1 MNRFSFSYLIVLIS
15 LPLSFSLLGQT
26 KLIKLT
32 ESSFVVRNRSSERFY
47 FGLSAGDQLTFKITT
62 SSLTRFSFEEYKGA
76 SLVQI
81 SNPDSVINH
90 TLTIEHEGIYFFT
103 FEQSG
108 FLAGRSFCSLNVTR
122 TPASKETEKFNST
135 VYWKS
140 QTDTIKYKESEKY
153 IERVD
158 TIITSVVNQ
167 YIELKGNPKA
177 NSSNI
182 SFFLP
187 ENYSSW
193 SYFIATGKDAEKVY
207 GEAEKQFEATSSIV
221 KKYGLMAGIAI
232 NGIASFATNP
242 MCKEVKYRF
251 SSDNNINK
259 SETIDTI
266 NSLSDFKSTCLDFK
280 KVNDSIKRPTHLFV
294 QNCSRKKLKVLIR
307 ITSVELIE
315 RWATRE
321 IDKIRIETK
330 DVPYLKN

>member
-1 MNRFSFSYLIVLIS
+1 MKPI
-15 LPLSFSLLGQT
+15 T
-26 KLIKLT
+26 LT

-76 SLVQI
+76 PLMEI
-81 SNPDSVINH
+81 SNPDSIFNH
-90 TLTIEHEGIYFFT
+90 TITIEHEGIYFFS

-122 TPASKETEKFNST
+122 TPVSRETEKFNST

-140 QTDTIKYKESEKY
+140 QTDTIRYKESEKY

-158 TIITSVVNQ
+158 TMVTSIVNQ
-167 YIELKGNPKA
+167 YIELKGNPKV

-182 SFFLP
+182 TFFLP
-187 ENYSSW
+187 ENNSSW
-193 SYFIATGKDAEKVY
+193 SYFITTGKEAEKVFAD
-207 GEAEKQFEATSSIV
+207 AEKQFATTSSIV
-221 KKYGLMAGIAI
+221 KKYGIMAGIAI

-242 MCKEVKYRF
+242 KCKEVKYCF
-251 SSDNNINK
+251 SYDNNITK
-259 SETIDTI
+259 SETIDTL
-266 NSLSDFKSTCLDFK
+266 NSISGFKITCLDFK
-280 KVNDSIKRPTHLFV
+280 KVNDTIRKPTHLFV
-294 QNCSRKKLKVLIR
+294 QNCSRKKLNVLIR